1 VLTDNGCIYTANG
14 WLLALSALLI
24 AVTMWVVRR
33 PRGLNRPARLRL
45 PRTRVSRVWCI
56 PVRRLWDVLALDP
69 RLVVAKAFETK
80 RIRPG
85 ATGHPISRLTRG

>member
-45 PRTRVSRVWCI
+45 PRTRVSR
-56 PVRRLWDVLALDP
+56 WDVLALDP